1 MRRSVRLNFDKEE
14 EKKKEM
20 ALRMIAIDK
29 VIYTPIERK
38 RKKRK
43 ARRVDR
49 IVRKSGSETR
59 KKNTEELDDSVNRI
73 TWLHSR
79 GRGFVYAN

>member
-73 TWLHSR
+73 I
-79 GRGFVYAN
+79 

>member
-49 IVRKSGSETR
+49 IVRKSGNETR

-73 TWLHSR
+73 T
-79 GRGFVYAN
+79 